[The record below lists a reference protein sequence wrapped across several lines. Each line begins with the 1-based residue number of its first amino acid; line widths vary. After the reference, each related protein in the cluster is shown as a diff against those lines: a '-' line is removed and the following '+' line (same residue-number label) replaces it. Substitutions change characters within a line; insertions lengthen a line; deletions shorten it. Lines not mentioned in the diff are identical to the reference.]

1 MQLQLVEIRAP
12 GGGDS
17 LIQLVQLLN
26 PDMLYLP
33 SQVSAE
39 LLQALAKLQP
49 GACTTDEATTTSN
62 ASVYQWPAASEN
74 ARPDSYTADADW
86 IHLKSSRYFKFAKV
100 RSPLQCIGQHQEAIT
115 HERAPQGT
123 LFVHRLWRTYWVSQ
137 VKRHPLARRPG
148 SNLNGYRLLLELIA
162 SKPSVQVWFL
172 SLIHI

>member
-39 LLQALAKLQP
+39 LLQALTKLQP

-74 ARPDSYTADADW
+74 ARPDSATAPDADW
-86 IHLKSSRYFKFAKV
+86 IHLKSSRYFKFDKV
-100 RSPLQCIGQHQEAIT
+100 RSS
-115 HERAPQGT
+115 
-123 LFVHRLWRTYWVSQ
+123 RL
-137 VKRHPLARRPG
+137 
-148 SNLNGYRLLLELIA
+148 
-162 SKPSVQVWFL
+162 
-172 SLIHI
+172 